1 MLSALGLKHSEWDE
15 IVRACFDVTPN
26 RDTHTHTHIYGSI
39 DRSIYLERS
48 PLNDQIPLNY
58 FHVFDK
64 YSAH

>member
-15 IVRACFDVTPN
+15 IVRARFDVTPN
-26 RDTHTHTHIYGSI
+26 RDTHTHISM
-39 DRSIYLERS
+39 DRSIDLERS